1 LSATVLTPG
10 IIENRKEIPQCPYVV
25 MQMKQKNQDQRRRLN
40 FVLRMLDANKFQV
53 RLFKGVNGSDY
64 FVTLTLSEEELV
76 QEAVACGY
84 LLKIQ

>member
-1 LSATVLTPG
+1 
-10 IIENRKEIPQCPYVV
+10 

>member
-1 LSATVLTPG
+1 
-10 IIENRKEIPQCPYVV
+10 
-25 MQMKQKNQDQRRRLN
+25 M
-40 FVLRMLDANKFQV
+40 LRMLDANKFQV